1 MCCIRAKSLK
11 EEKMNNNDYWTSLVQ
26 NTPEELRVVYKQHHF
41 VLNFRAGQRQFN
53 IEFNDGRTL
62 RCGLWA
68 QGRIP
73 EGIEIPDNAI
83 LITTELGAP
92 IFTIT
97 TSQK

>member
-1 MCCIRAKSLK
+1 MH
-11 EEKMNNNDYWTSLVQ
+11 NNLDYWNSLIA

-41 VLNFRAGQRQFN
+41 VLNFRTGQRQFN
-53 IEFNDGRTL
+53 ITFNDGRTL

-73 EGIEIPDNAI
+73 EGIEYQDNAS
-83 LITTELGAP
+83 LITNELGAP

-97 TSQK
+97 QK